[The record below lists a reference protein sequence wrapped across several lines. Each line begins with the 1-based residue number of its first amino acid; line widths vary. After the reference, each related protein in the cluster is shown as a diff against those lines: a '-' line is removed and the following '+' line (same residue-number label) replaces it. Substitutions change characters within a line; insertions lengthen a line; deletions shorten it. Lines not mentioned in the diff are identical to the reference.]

1 MLMHCFFNRLL
12 VPERHKQAMTAD
24 GKPPARISLT
34 PSRKR
39 SGMEIDMSFGDNLR
53 TLIEE
58 HNMTQKELAAHLN
71 IAPSTIGS
79 YVQNTREP
87 DFSTLKSLAK
97 YFDVSIDY
105 LLDYTSGEKST
116 HNEREM
122 LRIFRSLSKEQQYIC
137 IEQCKVFLRMNHR
150 EKEEQ
155 RKSS

>member
-1 MLMHCFFNRLL
+1 
-12 VPERHKQAMTAD
+12 
-24 GKPPARISLT
+24 
-34 PSRKR
+34 
-39 SGMEIDMSFGDNLR
+39 MSFGDNLR

-58 HNMTQKELAAHLN
+58 RNLTQKELATYLN
-71 IAPSTIGS
+71 IAPSTLGS

-105 LLDYTSGEKST
+105 LLDYTSGKTVTHSEK
-116 HNEREM
+116 EM

-137 IEQCKVFLRMNHR
+137 IEQCKVFIRMNHR

>member
-1 MLMHCFFNRLL
+1 
-12 VPERHKQAMTAD
+12 
-24 GKPPARISLT
+24 
-34 PSRKR
+34 
-39 SGMEIDMSFGDNLR
+39 MSFGDNLR

-58 HNMTQKELAAHLN
+58 RNLTQKELATYLN

-79 YVQNTREP
+79 YVQNAREP

-97 YFDVSIDY
+97 YFNVSIDY
-105 LLDYTSGEKST
+105 LLDYTFGKAVT
-116 HNEREM
+116 HSENEM

-137 IEQCKVFLRMNHR
+137 IEQCKVFIRMNHK